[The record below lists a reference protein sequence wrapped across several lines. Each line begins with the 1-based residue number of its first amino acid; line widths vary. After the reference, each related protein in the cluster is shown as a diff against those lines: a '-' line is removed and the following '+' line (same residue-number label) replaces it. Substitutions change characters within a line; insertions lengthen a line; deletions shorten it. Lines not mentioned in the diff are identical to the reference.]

1 DAGVDV
7 VTAGPHLLEACRFDL
22 PVFALAP
29 DDCVQPDLEE
39 DLPVERPDLMSLFA
53 LDDARR
59 LLLQLRRQPTFEHPG
74 WLHEVV
80 AGREER
86 VPDVA
91 RLGVG
96 LEPVRLAL
104 LPIQLQRHQ
113 SRGYAHLTRVSF
125 GDDR

>member
-1 DAGVDV
+1 ARR
-7 VTAGPHLLEACRFDL
+7 LDL

-29 DDCVQPDLEE
+29 DDRVQPDLEE
-39 DLPVERPDLMSLFA
+39 DLSVERPDLMSLFA

-59 LLLQLRRQPTFEHPG
+59 LLLQLRGQPTFEHPG
-74 WLHEVV
+74 WLDEVV
-80 AGREER
+80 VGREER

-104 LPIQLQRHQ
+104 LPIQLQRHRA
-113 SRGYAHLTRVSF
+113 RGYAQLTRVSF